1 MKNNVK
7 IGNLLKLKSSSR
19 FYDFYVN
26 LQEKIVHL
34 YHMSGSEEGEVQDA
48 GLWEPAPKVRCDCG
62 KRRSR
67 LPGCLG
73 RGLTLCLA
81 LNASSVDQLGLGR
94 FFFFF
99 PVTRMFSV

>member
-34 YHMSGSEEGEVQDA
+34 YHMSGSKEGEVQDV
-48 GLWEPAPKVRCDCG
+48 GLWEPAPKV
-62 KRRSR
+62 
-67 LPGCLG
+67 
-73 RGLTLCLA
+73 
-81 LNASSVDQLGLGR
+81 
-94 FFFFF
+94 
-99 PVTRMFSV
+99 